1 MEHPVCH
8 NDVITGLAASELHKR
23 CTTSWFFLTRRRMHT
38 KSLLEFSMA
47 AFAIKPIFVILKAI
61 SHRLRRLESELISIF
76 PDSTPT
82 KFNSRDVQKPI
93 EHSARRNQY
102 HGRVESNICVGIKAF
117 FVQYNKVNEVTS
129 IQYNLGW

>member
-1 MEHPVCH
+1 
-8 NDVITGLAASELHKR
+8 
-23 CTTSWFFLTRRRMHT
+23 MHT

-61 SHRLRRLESELISIF
+61 SHRLESELISIF
-76 PDSTPT
+76 PGFTPT

-93 EHSARRNQY
+93 EHSAMRSQY

-117 FVQYNKVNEVTS
+117 FFQYNKVNEVTS